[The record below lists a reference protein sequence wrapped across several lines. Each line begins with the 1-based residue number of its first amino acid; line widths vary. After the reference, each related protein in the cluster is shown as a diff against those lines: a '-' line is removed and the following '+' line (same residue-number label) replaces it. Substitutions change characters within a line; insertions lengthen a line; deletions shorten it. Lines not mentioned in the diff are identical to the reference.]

1 MKHASRFDEEKK
13 KIQEKMT
20 NTEKMILKLEKV
32 VHKQLRF
39 RDLYDKLTDAASL
52 LVDKH
57 PNLLEFVEAKT
68 QADTVI
74 FY

>member
-1 MKHASRFDEEKK
+1 
-13 KIQEKMT
+13 MT

-52 LVDKH
+52 LVDKY
-57 PNLLEFVEAKT
+57 PNLLEFMEAKT

-74 FY
+74 CYECVNG